1 MEILRLAATGKP
13 LCDRI
18 YVLGATLKAFRGQ
31 RHVETHIIRHGAT
44 EEELAALRGKGLVA
58 PPDPAMPAALLEGAT
73 EDRALACLLEA
84 FTLEESEALAAWLEK
99 RYADRIEKLVI
110 CPLDLPVPLGV
121 GPLGEIPEGGQTGFI
136 RFDAAPGYDLPF
148 AARAFYDL
156 SAQASGEASPQ
167 GPQNT

>member
-1 MEILRLAATGKP
+1 MEILRLDAPENA
-13 LCDRI
+13 LCERI
-18 YVLGATLKAFRGQ
+18 YVLGATLKAFRGK
-31 RHVETHIIRHGAT
+31 RHVETRIIRHGAS
-44 EEELAALRGKGLVA
+44 EEELAGLRGKGLVA
-58 PPDPAMPAALLEGAT
+58 PPDPAMPPALLEGAT

-84 FTLEESEALAAWLEK
+84 FTAEESEALAAWLQA

-121 GPLGEIPEGGQTGFI
+121 GPLGEIPEGGETGFI

-156 SAQASGEASPQ
+156 SAQTSGEASPQ
-167 GPQNT
+167 GPQNA

>member
-1 MEILRLAATGKP
+1 MEILRLDAPTP
-13 LCDRI
+13 SQCDRV

-73 EDRALACLLEA
+73 EDRALRCLLEA
-84 FTLEESEALAAWLEK
+84 FTAEESEALAAWLER

-110 CPLDLPVPLGV
+110 CPLELPVPLGV

-136 RFDAAPGYDLPF
+136 RFDAAPGYSLPF

-156 SAQASGEASPQ
+156 SAHAPAQASPQ
-167 GPQNT
+167 APQNT

>member
-1 MEILRLAATGKP
+1 MEILRLDAPTP
-13 LCDRI
+13 SQCDRV

-73 EDRALACLLEA
+73 EDRALRCLLEA
-84 FTLEESEALAAWLEK
+84 FTAEESETLAAWLER

-110 CPLDLPVPLGV
+110 CPLELPVPLGV

-136 RFDAAPGYDLPF
+136 RFDAAPGYSLPF

-156 SAQASGEASPQ
+156 SAHAPAEASPQ
-167 GPQNT
+167 APQNT

>member
-1 MEILRLAATGKP
+1 MEILRLDAPKP
-13 LCDRI
+13 SLCDRI

-58 PPDPAMPAALLEGAT
+58 PPDPSMPAALLEGAT
-73 EDRALACLLEA
+73 EDRALRCLLEA
-84 FTLEESEALAAWLEK
+84 FTAEESEALAAWLER

-110 CPLDLPVPLGV
+110 CPLELPVPLGV

-136 RFDAAPGYDLPF
+136 RFDAAPGYSLPF

-156 SAQASGEASPQ
+156 SAHAPAEASPQ
-167 GPQNT
+167 APQNT